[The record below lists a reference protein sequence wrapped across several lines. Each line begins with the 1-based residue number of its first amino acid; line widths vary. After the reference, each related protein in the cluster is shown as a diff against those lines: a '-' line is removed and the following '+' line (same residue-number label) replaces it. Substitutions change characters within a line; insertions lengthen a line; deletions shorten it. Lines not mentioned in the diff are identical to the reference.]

1 MVGGNHKPY
10 GKISAWY
17 GLTKYMP
24 DLLVFMKN
32 VRFHNK
38 KFIKNS
44 FNKKN
49 GSKESL
55 QVEKGL

>member
-10 GKISAWY
+10 GKIPAWC

-24 DLLVFMKN
+24 DLLVFMKTSGSTIKI
-32 VRFHNK
+32 H
-38 KFIKNS
+38 KNS